1 MKNKA
6 RINYWVDIAI
16 AVGFLLSAV
25 SGIIMYVVPSGG
37 YQGGRNPYYGREILF
52 LGHEAWKDLH
62 TWASFV
68 MVAGVLAHL
77 VLHWSWIVCMTRNMI
92 RGFKAS
98 RAARACELQEQTA
111 GGSSPNL
118 QLQ

>member
-6 RINYWVDIAI
+6 RLNYWVDVVI

-25 SGIIMYVVPSGG
+25 SGIILYAVPSGG
-37 YQGGRNPYYGREILF
+37 YQGGRNPYYGRGILF
-52 LGHEAWKDLH
+52 LGYDAWKDLH

-77 VLHWSWIVCMTRNMI
+77 VLHWNWIVCMTRNMF
-92 RGFKAS
+92 RGLAAS

-111 GGSSPNL
+111 SSPTL
-118 QLQ
+118 QTR

>member
-6 RINYWVDIAI
+6 RLNYWVDIVI

-25 SGIIMYVVPSGG
+25 SGIILYAVPSGG

-52 LGHEAWKDLH
+52 LGHDAWKDLH

-77 VLHWSWIVCMTRNMI
+77 VLHWNWIVCMTRNMI
-92 RGFKAS
+92 RGVKAS
-98 RAARACELQEQTA
+98 RAARVCELQQQTA
-111 GGSSPNL
+111 SSPTL
-118 QLQ
+118 QTR